1 MTAHKKR
8 ALAVK
13 KAGFDVVVNERPTQ
27 VFVYDRSR
35 VVVHLADK
43 DASNFLD
50 RVDRVIAAARE
61 SKEVARSSL
70 AYDLIQSSL
79 QRDFGDFDESFHVS
93 G

>member
-13 KAGFDVVVNERPTQ
+13 KAGFKVVVNERAAQ
-27 VFVYDRSR
+27 VLVYDRSR

-50 RVDRVIAAARE
+50 RADRVISAARE
-61 SKEVARSSL
+61 SKEVARRSL
-70 AYDLIQSSL
+70 AYDLIQSAL
-79 QRDFGDFDESFHVS
+79 QRDFGDFDESFYVN